1 VAVARLVVLAF
12 ALGCGGKARVKPVG
26 VTHLAV
32 IQIDGNVTISDGA
45 LRAGL
50 ALERVRATGSE
61 LDPHQ
66 LAVDTR
72 RIRALYMRKGF
83 FDAKVESRV
92 IDDGRGR
99 QTAIF
104 TIEEGPRAKA
114 QIVITGLPP
123 EVSEEQARDTIRMID
138 GDPFDYAAY
147 DRAKDPLV
155 AMVEEAGYANVTM
168 DAAVIAD
175 RDRGVATARYAIEP
189 GPRARF
195 GKVTVTGADPD
206 LEDAIRGRLAFA
218 EGETYA
224 RGPLV
229 ATQRALYELGR
240 FSAVRVEPDRN
251 GSAIVPVAIG
261 VTLGTRHELRGGF
274 GFGYEPLTI
283 EARTFGGFSWIPENH
298 LLWILGADARVAAT
312 VDHSFEDPQPKV
324 RVLTTAQRLDFLR
337 PRLIADLGVG
347 FDYLTVEAYT
357 STGPQLRAGLTA
369 PIGASWLQARLG
381 WSFQYLGFSGISAV
395 IDEPTREA
403 LGIHEPARIGVFQ
416 QAIVADLRDNP
427 IDPRRG
433 LYLSM
438 RIAEGTTYAGS
449 AFRYLQLVPELRGYV
464 PVGSIVVAAR
474 LRGGAILGDVPI
486 TERFFSG
493 GAQSQRG
500 FSERSL
506 APTLVGVVDEMT
518 ASVPIGGAAFVET
531 GVELRV
537 PLGDLGG
544 LPLGATIFLD
554 GADVPADA
562 DDLDPANLH
571 WAAGAGISIKLGGVK
586 VRLDVGYRLNRRG
599 AGEPRAGE
607 NTAFHIGVGDT
618 F

>member
-1 VAVARLVVLAF
+1 MLAV

-26 VTHLAV
+26 VTYLAA
-32 IQIDGNVTISDGA
+32 IRIDGNATISDGA

-50 ALERVRATGSE
+50 ALERVRASGAE

-66 LAVDTR
+66 LALDTR

-83 FDAKVESRV
+83 FDATVESRV
-92 IDDGRGR
+92 VDDGTGK

-104 TIEEGPRAKA
+104 TVVEGPRAKA

-123 EVSEEQARDTIRMID
+123 EVPEERARKAIRMVD
-138 GDPFDYAAY
+138 GGPFDYAAY

-155 AMVEEAGYANVTM
+155 AMVEEAGYAGVTL

-175 RDRGVATARYAIEP
+175 RDRGVATARYAIDA
-189 GPRARF
+189 GPPSRF
-195 GKVTVTGADPD
+195 GQITVTGVDPD
-206 LEDAIRGRLAFA
+206 LEDAILARLAFA
-218 EGETYA
+218 EGEPYA

-229 ATQRALYELGR
+229 TTQQSLYELGR
-240 FSAVRVEPDRN
+240 FSAVRIEPDRA
-251 GSAIVPVAIG
+251 GGETVPVSIG

-274 GFGYEPLTI
+274 GFGYEPLTL

-298 LLWILGADARVAAT
+298 LLWIFSADARVAGT

-337 PRLIADLGVG
+337 PLVIADVGVG

-369 PIGASWLQARLG
+369 PLGAKWLQGRLG
-381 WSFQYLGFSGISAV
+381 WSFQYLGFSGISEV

-403 LGIHEPARIGVFQ
+403 LGIHEAARIGTFQ

-433 LYLSM
+433 LYLSL
-438 RIAEGTTYAGS
+438 RVAEGTKYAGS

-464 PVGSIVVAAR
+464 PIGSIVVAAR
-474 LRGGAILGDVPI
+474 LRGGTIIGDVPI

-506 APTLVGVVDEMT
+506 APSISGVVDDMP
-518 ASVPIGGAAFVET
+518 ASVPIGGTAFVET

-544 LPLGATIFLD
+544 LPVGATIFLD

-562 DDLDPANLH
+562 DDLDPTNLH
-571 WAAGAGISIKLGGVK
+571 WATGAGISIKLGGVK

-599 AGEPRAGE
+599 AGEPRPGE
-607 NTAFHIGVGDT
+607 NTAYHIGVGDT